1 MLIDSHCHLN
11 YLDNVTD
18 VLQRGRASGVSGFMC
33 ISVEQSRVDEVVA
46 IAQQHADVWASVGVH
61 PDAAAE
67 DFSWVSDYADKPDVV
82 AIGETGLDYYRTEE
96 TSVKVRQQES
106 FAYHLDLARQR
117 ELPVIV
123 HTRKAE
129 QDTLKLMAQF
139 PDVCGV
145 LHCFTESWEMA
156 EAALDMGFY
165 ISISGI
171 VTFKNAASVRD
182 VAARVPEDRL
192 LVETDAPW
200 LAPVPYRGKTNE
212 PAFVADTARF
222 IAELR
227 DVSLPDLAATTS
239 ANFTRVFPLTATS
252 S

>member
-1 MLIDSHCHLN
+1 
-11 YLDNVTD
+11 
-18 VLQRGRASGVSGFMC
+18 
-33 ISVEQSRVDEVVA
+33 
-46 IAQQHADVWASVGVH
+46 
-61 PDAAAE
+61 
-67 DFSWVSDYADKPDVV
+67 
-82 AIGETGLDYYRTEE
+82 
-96 TSVKVRQQES
+96 
-106 FAYHLDLARQR
+106 
-117 ELPVIV
+117 
-123 HTRKAE
+123 
-129 QDTLKLMAQF
+129 
-139 PDVCGV
+139 
-145 LHCFTESWEMA
+145 HCFTESWEMA

-239 ANFTRVFPLTATS
+239 ANFTRLFPLTATS